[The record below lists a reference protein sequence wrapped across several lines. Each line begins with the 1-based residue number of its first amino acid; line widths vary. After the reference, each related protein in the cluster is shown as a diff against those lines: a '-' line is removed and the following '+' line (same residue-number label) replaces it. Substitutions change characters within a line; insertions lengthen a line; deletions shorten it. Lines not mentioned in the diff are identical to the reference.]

1 MKQSV
6 RRLTSLWLA
15 GCIGIAGC
23 AKKDEGPP
31 HPASELPAPD
41 DLPAQPSGPPTG
53 TLPRE
58 GEAAAKPPVHV
69 ALPGDGG
76 SVRAPPAE
84 AQDEAGEAAP
94 SGGAAPTG
102 STPTGAAA
110 PTPGAPTG
118 SAPTGAA
125 APGAAAGQPPEDL
138 KNREW
143 TARKVELKRQPGMP
157 LTLRS
162 VRAGKHPDFDRVVFE
177 FDGAQLPGYAL
188 EYVDK
193 PIIKCG
199 SGDPTPVAGKGWLQ
213 VSFTPARGH
222 DDKGQATVA
231 ERELKPGL
239 PVILELE
246 RTCDFEG
253 EVTWVLGNKGPN
265 KYRVMELREPTRLVV
280 DVQH

>member
-1 MKQSV
+1 M

-23 AKKDEGPP
+23 SKKEEGPP
-31 HPASELPAPD
+31 HPAAELPAPD
-41 DLPAQPSGPPTG
+41 DSPAQPSGPPPG

-69 ALPGDGG
+69 VLPGDGG
-76 SVRAPPAE
+76 TVPVAQAGQPDDVPEAE
-84 AQDEAGEAAP
+84 
-94 SGGAAPTG
+94 
-102 STPTGAAA
+102 
-110 PTPGAPTG
+110 PTPPQGQAPVPPTP
-118 SAPTGAA
+118 AP

-143 TARKVELKRQPGMP
+143 TAGNVTLKRAAGMP
-157 LTLRS
+157 VTLRS
-162 VRAGKHPDFDRVVFE
+162 VRAGQHPDFDRVVFE
-177 FDGAQLPGYAL
+177 FDGASLPGYRL

-199 SGDPTPVAGKGWLQ
+199 SGDPTSVAGQGWLQ
-213 VSFTPARGH
+213 VTLTPARGH

-265 KYRVMELREPTRLVV
+265 KYRVMELHEPTRLVV

>member
-1 MKQSV
+1 M

-23 AKKDEGPP
+23 SKKEEGPP
-31 HPASELPAPD
+31 HPAAELPAPD
-41 DLPAQPSGPPTG
+41 DSPDQPSGPPPG

-69 ALPGDGG
+69 VLPGDGG
-76 SVRAPPAE
+76 TVRAPPPE
-84 AQDEAGEAAP
+84 EVREDAP
-94 SGGAAPTG
+94 GNEPAPGGPAGGAAPTTG
-102 STPTGAAA
+102 SANTGAA
-110 PTPGAPTG
+110 TPP
-118 SAPTGAA
+118 P
-125 APGAAAGQPPEDL
+125 APGAATGQPPEDL

-143 TARKVELKRQPGMP
+143 TAGNVTLKRAPGMP
-157 LTLRS
+157 VTLRS
-162 VRAGKHPDFDRVVFE
+162 VRAGQHPDFDRVVFE
-177 FDGAQLPGYAL
+177 FDGASLPGYRL

-199 SGDPTPVAGKGWLQ
+199 SGDPTSVAGQGWLQ
-213 VSFTPARGH
+213 VTLTPARGH

-265 KYRVMELREPTRLVV
+265 KYRVMELHEPTRLVV